1 MLKKLTT
8 SCFFVRAGIPSAKP
22 VDAREKEGEDGQGK
36 GKKKKKNKKK
46 DDKSQGTGIM
56 VDDLMSALEESST
69 VARRKTPLN
78 QTAPRRLRNAQRAKM
93 EVAEAAQFKSVF
105 GMSAFQS
112 NPMDSI
118 AQHIKNTVA
127 LSQI

>member
-1 MLKKLTT
+1 MF
-8 SCFFVRAGIPSAKP
+8 CVCAGIPSAKP

-36 GKKKKKNKKK
+36 GKNKKRNNKKK
-46 DDKSQGTGIM
+46 DNKDQGIKIV
-56 VDDLMSALEESST
+56 VDDLMSALEEESST
-69 VARRKTPLN
+69 VGRRKTALN
-78 QTAPRRLRNAQRAKM
+78 QVAPRRFRNAQRAKM

-105 GMSAFQS
+105 GMSAFQA
-112 NPMDSI
+112 NPMESI